1 MRTLVHLS
9 DLHFGR
15 VDPALLSPLRALV
28 EHLEPDV
35 VVVSGDL
42 TQRARSAQFQ
52 QARVFLDSLPG
63 PQIVVPGNHDV
74 PLYNVFSRFLTP
86 LVKYRRHVTDDL
98 SPEYVDEEIAVLGIN
113 TARS

>member
-9 DLHFGR
+9 DLHFGK
-15 VDPALLSPLRALV
+15 VDATLLAPLRALV
-28 EHLEPDV
+28 ERLEPDV

-52 QARVFLDSLPG
+52 QARHFLDSLPG

-74 PLYNVFSRFLTP
+74 PLYNVFSP
-86 LVKYRRHVTDDL
+86 LPDAAGEVPAPCDGRPDARIYR
-98 SPEYVDEEIAVLGIN
+98 
-113 TARS
+113 